1 MDSRSLGH
9 WLQGRLPQ
17 WQRMEALLKRQRGRK
32 DESSDE
38 ALEFVNGYRSLSRD
52 VSLARHVLGGSRITT
67 YLESLLV
74 QAHDTIQRRH
84 MPLHRQLLGLLRDE
98 IPAVVRELIGP
109 ILYSLVIFVL
119 AALVGWWLVDT
130 YPEMVSLVASE
141 EMIRNVQQ
149 GTLWTDDL
157 LNVTP
162 SSLLSIGILTNNIMV
177 TFFAFALGIFYGL
190 GTLYI
195 MGLNGLMLGGVFA
208 FTHQY
213 SMADRLFEFVVAHGM
228 VELSVIVLAGAAGM
242 KLGEALI
249 RPGQQTRVGAFQQAV
264 SKAGKLIALGVPLL
278 IIAGFIEGYIS
289 PNPGYDLATRITVGS
304 VYWIIML
311 LLLTGWCWPRR
322 QKHCTAETQSTQRK

>member
-52 VSLARHVLGGSRITT
+52 VSLARHVLGGSRITA

-84 MPLHRQLLGLLRDE
+84 LPLRLQLLGLLRDE

-109 ILYSLVIFVL
+109 ILYSLAIFVL

-141 EMIRNVQQ
+141 AMIRNC
-149 GTLWTDDL
+149 L
-157 LNVTP
+157 LYT
-162 SSLLSIGILTNNIMV
+162 SD
-177 TFFAFALGIFYGL
+177 A
-190 GTLYI
+190 
-195 MGLNGLMLGGVFA
+195 
-208 FTHQY
+208 
-213 SMADRLFEFVVAHGM
+213 ADE
-228 VELSVIVLAGAAGM
+228 
-242 KLGEALI
+242 
-249 RPGQQTRVGAFQQAV
+249 
-264 SKAGKLIALGVPLL
+264 
-278 IIAGFIEGYIS
+278 
-289 PNPGYDLATRITVGS
+289 
-304 VYWIIML
+304 
-311 LLLTGWCWPRR
+311 
-322 QKHCTAETQSTQRK
+322 

>member
-1 MDSRSLGH
+1 MDNRSLGH
-9 WLQGRLPQ
+9 WLQGRLQ
-17 WQRMEALLKRQRGRK
+17 HWQRMEALLKRQRGRK

-38 ALEFVNGYRSLSRD
+38 VLEFINGYRSLSRD

-74 QAHDTIQRRH
+74 QAYDIIQRRH
-84 MPLHRQLLGLLRDE
+84 YPLRLQLLRLLRDE
-98 IPAVVRELIGP
+98 IPAVVRELAWP
-109 ILYSLVIFVL
+109 ILFSLSIFVVT
-119 AALVGWWLVDT
+119 ALIGWWLVDT
-130 YPEMVSLVASE
+130 YPELVSLVASE

-149 GTLWTDDL
+149 GSLWTDDL
-157 LNVTP
+157 LNVMP
-162 SSLLSIGILTNNIMV
+162 SSLLSVSILTNNIMV

-195 MGLNGLMLGGVFA
+195 MGVNGLMLGGVFA

-213 SMADRLFEFVVAHGM
+213 SMAHRLFEFIVAHGM

-249 RPGQQTRVGAFQQAV
+249 RPGQLTRVAAFQQAV

-278 IIAGFIEGYIS
+278 IGAGIIEGNIS
-289 PNPGYDLATRITVGS
+289 PNPAYDLTFRVTVGS
-304 VYWIIML
+304 IYWIVMV
-311 LLLTGWCWPRR
+311 LLLTGWWWPRR
-322 QKHCTAETQSTQRK
+322 KKL

>member
-1 MDSRSLGH
+1 MDNRSLGH
-9 WLQGRLPQ
+9 WLRGRLQ
-17 WQRMEALLKRQRGRK
+17 HWQRMEGLLKRQRGRK

-38 ALEFVNGYRSLSRD
+38 VLEFINGYRSLSRD

-74 QAHDTIQRRH
+74 QAYDTIQRRH
-84 MPLHRQLLGLLRDE
+84 YPLRLQLLKLLRDE
-98 IPAVVRELIGP
+98 IPAVVRELAWP
-109 ILYSLVIFVL
+109 ILFSLSIFVVT
-119 AALVGWWLVDT
+119 ALIGWWLVDT
-130 YPEMVSLVASE
+130 YPELVSLVASE

-149 GTLWTDDL
+149 GSLWTDDL
-157 LNVTP
+157 LNVMP
-162 SSLLSIGILTNNIMV
+162 SSLLSVSILTNNIMV

-213 SMADRLFEFVVAHGM
+213 SMAHRLFEFIVAHGM

-249 RPGQQTRVGAFQQAV
+249 RPGQLTRVAAFQQAV

-278 IIAGFIEGYIS
+278 IGAGIIEGNIS
-289 PNPGYDLATRITVGS
+289 PNPAYDLTFRVTVGS
-304 VYWIIML
+304 IYWIVMV
-311 LLLTGWCWPRR
+311 LLLTGWWHPARWNSR
-322 QKHCTAETQSTQRK
+322 P